1 MVSSKTDI
9 KVLSPCISTEE
20 PAPGLP
26 ESVET
31 TKPATFPCNAS
42 IALALGVC
50 ANSLPCTVATDAT
63 VRLATFLP
71 L

>member
-26 ESVET
+26 ESVVI

-42 IALALGVC
+42 IALALGV
-50 ANSLPCTVATDAT
+50 
-63 VRLATFLP
+63 
-71 L
+71 